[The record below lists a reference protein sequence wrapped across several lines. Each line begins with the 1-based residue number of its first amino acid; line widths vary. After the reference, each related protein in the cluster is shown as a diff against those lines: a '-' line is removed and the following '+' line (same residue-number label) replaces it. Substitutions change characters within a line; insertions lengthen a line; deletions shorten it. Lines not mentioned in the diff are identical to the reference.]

1 MHFFREHLIGD
12 HYTWN
17 SNASFTGSP
26 SRRLFNRSD
35 GFQVLFIINFL
46 ASLSESFTIRDGR
59 KMEEMIQQQLPSDI
73 RSEMSVFNWL
83 RGLRHGRTD

>member
-1 MHFFREHLIGD
+1 MHFIRENLMGD
-12 HYTWN
+12 HYSWN
-17 SNASFTGSP
+17 TNASFTGSP

-46 ASLSESFTIRDGR
+46 GSLSESFTLQEGR
-59 KMEEMIQQQLPSDI
+59 MMEEMIQHKLPSDI

-83 RGLRHGRTD
+83 RGIHR